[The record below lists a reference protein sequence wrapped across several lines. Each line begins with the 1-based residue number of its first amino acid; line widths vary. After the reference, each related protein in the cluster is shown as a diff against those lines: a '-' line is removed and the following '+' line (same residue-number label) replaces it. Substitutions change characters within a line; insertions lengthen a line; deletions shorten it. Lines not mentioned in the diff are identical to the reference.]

1 MDRRKI
7 VTGTRLRRA
16 RDRPAECPC
25 TLNGSSGC
33 WAVVL
38 LLREPRRAPPK
49 EGSGFRRRPHT
60 APGSAPPPRLQCT
73 EGPLC
78 PFEDHLHREPKFGC
92 SPWPVSDAT
101 RRHSRYFLHSTVQ
114 WTRGG
119 FHVPE
124 CASSVGSRAAFARVE
139 RRLFRL
145 PRSGLLPVPLLLLI
159 FPDAASFPSTS
170 ASCPHSSGLVG
181 VALQASLPYNLAESE
196 TLFEWFVL
204 VHLPVLGK
212 TQHQLHAF
220 HGNSLSLVQG
230 HA

>member
-1 MDRRKI
+1 MELLGQRPPFGGNGPCHEQSSDMDRRKI

-16 RDRPAECPC
+16 RDRPSECPC

-119 FHVPE
+119 LQVPE
-124 CASSVGSRAAFARVE
+124 CASRVGSRAAFARVE
-139 RRLFRL
+139 RRL
-145 PRSGLLPVPLLLLI
+145 SGGRNG
-159 FPDAASFPSTS
+159 SFPGQERARRST
-170 ASCPHSSGLVG
+170 
-181 VALQASLPYNLAESE
+181 
-196 TLFEWFVL
+196 VL
-204 VHLPVLGK
+204 
-212 TQHQLHAF
+212 
-220 HGNSLSLVQG
+220 
-230 HA
+230 